1 MTDNANLADDERA
14 LLKYV
19 RVFADDVVEP
29 AAAAW
34 DRDRAFGR
42 GAITAAAELGLTGLQ
57 VPKDIG
63 GLGHSFSCKAQ
74 MADIL
79 AGADFGFAMSLIN
92 TQNVAYKLA
101 RDAAPDT
108 AARYIPA
115 LLAAERLGS
124 TALTEPHAGSDFGAI
139 TTLATPN
146 ADGWSVSGRKAWI
159 INTIA
164 SDIIVLYAQT
174 EAGSGGA
181 GIAAFLID
189 GTREGFTRSDRFEMT
204 AQHTIGAG
212 GFELTNYQVTQD
224 ELLQPAGQ
232 AFKKALT
239 DINGAR
245 VYVAAMCCGM
255 VDAALRIAA
264 GYGRARKTFGRRLG
278 EHQGWRWTLGEADVD
293 LTAARQ
299 MVVHAS
305 AMIDRNEDA
314 QFAAAKTKIFATRMA
329 ERHLPALA
337 QLMGA
342 EGLQDKYPFGRH
354 LIGARIAG
362 FVDGSTEMLLERLT
376 GTYAKEATS

>member
-1 MTDNANLADDERA
+1 MTEFANLTPQELA
-14 LLKYV
+14 LLQQV
-19 RVFADDVVEP
+19 RTFADDVVAP
-29 AAAAW
+29 AAPEW
-34 DRDRAFGR
+34 DRNRAFGR
-42 GAITAAAELGLTGLQ
+42 DAIGAAAKLGLTGLQ
-57 VPKDIG
+57 VPVAMG

-74 MADIL
+74 VTDIV

-92 TQNVAYKLA
+92 TQNVAYKLS
-101 RDAAPDT
+101 RDASPEVAQ
-108 AARYIPA
+108 RYIPA
-115 LLAAERLGS
+115 LLSGDRLGS
-124 TALTEPHAGSDFGAI
+124 TALTEPHAGSDFAAI

-146 ADGWSVSGRKAWI
+146 VDGWSVTGKKAWI
-159 INTIA
+159 INTVA
-164 SDIIVLYAQT
+164 SDIMVLYAQT

-189 GTREGFTRSDRFEMT
+189 GTRDGFVRSDRFEMT

-212 GFELTNYQVTQD
+212 GFELRDYQIRHD
-224 ELLQPAGQ
+224 ELLQPAGE
-232 AFKKALT
+232 AFKVALR

-245 VYVAAMCCGM
+245 IYVAAMCCGM
-255 VDAALRIAA
+255 VDAALQVAA
-264 GYGRARKTFGRRLG
+264 NYGRNRKTFGRRLG

-293 LTAARQ
+293 LSAARQ
-299 MVVHAS
+299 MVGHAS
-305 AMIDRNEDA
+305 GMIDRNEDA

-342 EGLQDKYPFGRH
+342 EGLQDKHPFGRH

-376 GTYAKEATS
+376 GTYAREAKR